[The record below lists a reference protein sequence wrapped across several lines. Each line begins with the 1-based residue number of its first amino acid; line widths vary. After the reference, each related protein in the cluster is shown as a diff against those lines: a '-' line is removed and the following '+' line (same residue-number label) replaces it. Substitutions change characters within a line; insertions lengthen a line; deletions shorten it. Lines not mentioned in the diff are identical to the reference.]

1 MESLEIAVSTREATG
16 KGGARK
22 LRRDG
27 RVPGILYSKQEN
39 LALTVDLG
47 EFNKLLRRA
56 SAGNALLDVNVEGGK
71 QVKALIKEI
80 QRDPITGTPTHF
92 DFLHIDM
99 AQRVRVRVPINLQ
112 GTPVGVKRGGVLEER
127 LRDLDLECVASE
139 IPASID
145 VDISPLGPNQAV
157 HVRDLKRDG
166 ITFLTPGEFVIAQVL
181 AKKGSEGGDD
191 EAPADGA
198 APAEGGEESSEG

>member
-1 MESLEIAVSTREATG
+1 
-16 KGGARK
+16 
-22 LRRDG
+22 
-27 RVPGILYSKQEN
+27 
-39 LALTVDLG
+39 
-47 EFNKLLRRA
+47 
-56 SAGNALLDVNVEGGK
+56 
-71 QVKALIKEI
+71 
-80 QRDPITGTPTHF
+80 
-92 DFLHIDM
+92 M
-99 AQRVRVRVPINLQ
+99 AQRVKVRVPIHLK